1 MAKEIKQEKKK
12 PNARSY
18 NWLITFNNISHYTE
32 DQVKEFVQAKVT
44 QGSIKY
50 FIIAKE
56 EAPSTKKVHYHAIA
70 SFSSLKSPK
79 QLQELFPG
87 AHIDLVS
94 GGKSCLIKALQ
105 YVIKEG
111 AIIHEHGTRPKAPAS
126 KGPTMKEEFNQLV
139 QKIKAHTLTEE
150 DRESYCYAKN
160 RVFLD
165 QLFIKYNK
173 TQVFDGDLKAKNLWI
188 WGLPGTGKSSM
199 VWNYA
204 EANGYHVY
212 SKNQNKWWDGFNHP
226 DIVLIEDANPEKMKH
241 LSDHIKIWTDRYSF
255 TMEVKGSSILCQ
267 DCSYNF
273 IVTSNYPIIECF
285 NSSDAEAVSRRF
297 DEVYIN
303 DLYPLVPGAQYT
315 QEELDLRY
323 FCNGESLFDDTIKA
337 KLIRR
342 FIKPQSFELNE
353 EEATTMVVEPEDVSI
368 DLEKPDWQWQ
378 TLPTEQSHHFDEEKE
393 VEEPPRSQAP
403 PPPSPPQRTK
413 TRELPPTPSIDPSIQ
428 IEEDLRRWDAM
439 FFPEMAQKTPSKE
452 DK

>member
-12 PNARSY
+12 SNARSLH
-18 NWLITFNNISHYTE
+18 WLITFNNISHYTE
-32 DQVKEFVQAKVT
+32 DQVKEFVQAKISE
-44 QGSIKY
+44 GLIKY

-79 QLQELFPG
+79 QLQDLFPG

-111 AIIHEHGTRPKAPAS
+111 AIIYEHGTRPLAPS
-126 KGPTMKEEFNQLV
+126 SRGPTMQQQFEEAV
-139 QKIKAHTLTEE
+139 KKIKSGKWTKE
-150 DRESYCYAKN
+150 DEESYVYCKN
-160 RVFLD
+160 QRFID
-165 QLFIKYNK
+165 QLILKYTKPTISN
-173 TQVFDGDLKAKNLWI
+173 VDLQRKNI
-188 WGLPGTGKSSM
+188 WLYGKPRTGKSSM
-199 VWNYA
+199 VWNYCIK
-204 EANGYHVY
+204 NDITVY
-212 SKNQNKWWDGFNHP
+212 NKLQNRWWDGYRGQQFV
-226 DIVLIEDANPEKMKH
+226 IIEDADLDKIKMIASNIKVW
-241 LSDHIKIWTDRYSF
+241 SDRFEF
-255 TMEVKGSSILCQ
+255 TAEIKGSSTAIEPIF
-267 DCSYNF
+267 NF
-273 IVTSNYPIIECF
+273 IITSNYSISQCF
-285 NSSDAEAVSRRF
+285 NEVDASAIKERF
-297 DEVYIN
+297 SEVYI
-303 DLYPLVPGAQYT
+303 DASYPVVPGAQYT
-315 QEELDLRY
+315 QEQLELIY
-323 FCNGESLFDDTIKA
+323 FGDGESLYDDSIKA
-337 KLIRR
+337 KLFQQ

-353 EEATTMVVEPEDVSI
+353 EEATTLVVEPEDVSI
-368 DLEKPDWQWQ
+368 DLEKPDWQWH
-378 TLPTEQSHHFDEEKE
+378 TLPTEHSHHFDEEKE

>member
-1 MAKEIKQEKKK
+1 MSIEIKQEKKK

-18 NWLITFNNISHYTE
+18 NWLITFNNISNYTE
-32 DQVKEFVQAKVT
+32 DQVKEYAQSKIS

-94 GGKSCLIKALQ
+94 GGKPCLIKALQ

-111 AIIHEHGTRPKAPAS
+111 AIIYEYGTRPLAPAS
-126 KGPTMKEEFNQLV
+126 KSTTQKQEFENAV
-139 QKIKAHTLTEE
+139 QKIKSGKWTKE
-150 DRESYCYAKN
+150 DEESYVYCKN
-160 RVFLD
+160 QRFLD
-165 QLFIKYNK
+165 QLLVKYTKPTISDVELKNK
-173 TQVFDGDLKAKNLWI
+173 NI
-188 WGLPGTGKSSM
+188 WLYGPPGTGKSSM

-226 DIVLIEDANPEKMKH
+226 DIVLIEDANPDKMKH
-241 LSDHIKIWTDRYSF
+241 LSDHMKIWTDRYSF
-255 TMEVKGSSILCQ
+255 TMEIKGSSLLCY

-273 IVTSNYPIIECF
+273 IVTSNYSINECF
-285 NSSDAEAVSRRF
+285 NTCDAEAVRRRF
-297 DEVYIN
+297 TEVYI
-303 DLYPLVPGAQYT
+303 DPSYSVVPGAQYT
-315 QEELDLRY
+315 QDQLELIY
-323 FCNGESLFDDTIKA
+323 FGDGESLYDDSIKA
-337 KLIRR
+337 KLFQR

-353 EEATTMVVEPEDVSI
+353 EEATTLVVEPEDISI
-368 DLEKPDWQWQ
+368 DLEKPDWQWH
-378 TLPTEQSHHFDEEKE
+378 TLPTEHSHHFDEEKE